1 LTYKRQLLQI
11 ILDLG
16 LIAFSYYL
24 SYRLRF
30 SSADFSFYFNVF
42 LQSLP
47 TVIACKFM
55 AFFTMGIYRGFWQSM
70 GSSDIFAI
78 VKASSLATLLSVV
91 AVTFIYRFADFSKG
105 VFVIDWLLTC
115 ALILGTRGSF
125 RIFLDTVKRKTM
137 GGEKT
142 LIYGAGR
149 GGELLLREILNNKK
163 LNLQVV
169 GFIDDDVLKVGKR
182 LQGFPIIG
190 AFKDLEA
197 LMKKYEVGSL
207 LISFTHNDPEQSK
220 KLRNFCRENN
230 LVLKQ
235 FTISVTEVDLQI

>member
-1 LTYKRQLLQI
+1 
-11 ILDLG
+11 
-16 LIAFSYYL
+16 
-24 SYRLRF
+24 
-30 SSADFSFYFNVF
+30 
-42 LQSLP
+42 
-47 TVIACKFM
+47 
-55 AFFTMGIYRGFWQSM
+55 
-70 GSSDIFAI
+70 
-78 VKASSLATLLSVV
+78 
-91 AVTFIYRFADFSKG
+91 
-105 VFVIDWLLTC
+105 
-115 ALILGTRGSF
+115 
-125 RIFLDTVKRKTM
+125 
-137 GGEKT
+137 
-142 LIYGAGR
+142 
-149 GGELLLREILNNKK
+149 LREILNNKK